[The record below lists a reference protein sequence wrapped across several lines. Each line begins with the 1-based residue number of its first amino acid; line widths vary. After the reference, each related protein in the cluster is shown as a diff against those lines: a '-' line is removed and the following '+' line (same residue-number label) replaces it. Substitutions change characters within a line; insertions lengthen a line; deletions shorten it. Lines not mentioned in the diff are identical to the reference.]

1 MRELLSKAGYVVM
14 PFIFSDKPSKYI
26 PFKGEFP
33 VLDRCH
39 YNEFNTIVK
48 EREYVDECP
57 DWMQEA
63 INKGLFMQRLN
74 NAFLEHLNTTGLFD
88 KWKQMK
94 SSDKATELVR
104 FLDTQCLDLSSLN
117 I

>member
-33 VLDRCH
+33 VLDRCN
-39 YNEFNTIVK
+39 YDEFNTIVK
-48 EREYVDECP
+48 EKEYVDECP

-74 NAFLEHLNTTGLFD
+74 NAFVEHLHTTDLFD